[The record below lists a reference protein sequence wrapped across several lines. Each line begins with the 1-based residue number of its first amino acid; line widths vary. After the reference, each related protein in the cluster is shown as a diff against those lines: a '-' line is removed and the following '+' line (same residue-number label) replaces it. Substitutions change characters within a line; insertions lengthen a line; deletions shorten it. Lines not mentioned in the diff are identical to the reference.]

1 MVSGDVIEL
10 KSQRA
15 AIELPANA
23 LEVRLEIK
31 TYEDGKI
38 INVQRTLG
46 IEEVRDAFFTAKECY
61 IFDDDVFVINQNYG
75 GVHEG

>member
-1 MVSGDVIEL
+1 MKSGDVIEL

-23 LEVRLEIK
+23 LEVHLEIK

-38 INVQRTLG
+38 IEVQRTLG
-46 IEEVRDAFFTAKECY
+46 IEEVRDAFFMAKECY
-61 IFDDDVFVINQNYG
+61 IFDDDVFVINHKYG